1 MSQHTHARTR
11 LKRLVA
17 LQVHFVGL
25 LVLFRCCLLW
35 EDDGARAVGGLLCL
49 QEHTAPAVV
58 EAQQAAPHYTPA
70 CCAVCIVWMK
80 ICVFS
85 WHMRFQP
92 ACAITDTVLHQGRA
106 WGALI
111 ALMCYVCYTRG
122 LSVVLPQHAVAC
134 RRVLWCPCP
143 QACCNLCWGCGRAAA
158 SSHCCT
164 HKTPGVYRVESLE
177 QP

>member
-1 MSQHTHARTR
+1 MQRIAAPILQSPTVIQAPACRLAMSQHTHARTR

-70 CCAVCIVWMK
+70 CCAVCIAWMK

-85 WHMRFQP
+85 LHMRFQP
-92 ACAITDTVLHQGRA
+92 VCAITDTVLHQGRA
-106 WGALI
+106 WGCADCSDVLR
-111 ALMCYVCYTRG
+111 LLHKGSLSG
-122 LSVVLPQHAVAC
+122 LTPTCSGLPQGTV
-134 RRVLWCPCP
+134 VPMPSGML
-143 QACCNLCWGCGRAAA
+143 
-158 SSHCCT
+158 
-164 HKTPGVYRVESLE
+164 
-177 QP
+177 